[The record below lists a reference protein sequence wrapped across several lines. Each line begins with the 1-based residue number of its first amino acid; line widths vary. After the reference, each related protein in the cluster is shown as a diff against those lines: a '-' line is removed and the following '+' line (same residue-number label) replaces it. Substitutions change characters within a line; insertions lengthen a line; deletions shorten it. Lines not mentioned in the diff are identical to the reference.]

1 MSAKRKFTIK
11 SDLARLDAM
20 SDKDIDYSD
29 IPEIDE
35 QFLARAK
42 MALWPPQ
49 KERITL
55 RLDADILAWLKS
67 QGQGYQSR
75 INRLLRVVMEQTK
88 ARKG

>member
-1 MSAKRKFTIK
+1 MSAKRKSPIR